1 MQSATN
7 RTCWRASSVPA
18 KAVIQTTS
26 ETGSHCV
33 SIHGSP
39 SHESVAYPTTACGE
53 SRLIWKG
60 RVTPGTPD
68 ELPDFWESA
77 GKVKA
82 LQYLLTHSF
91 SGKALAIRRV
101 TENQGKGT
109 PGVDREV
116 WDTPEKKA
124 TALQALRQR
133 GYNPQP
139 LRRVY
144 IPKKNGKMRPLG
156 IPTMRDR
163 AMQAL
168 YLQALDPIA
177 ETMADPNSYGF
188 RKERS
193 TADAIEQCHI
203 VLSNRGGARWIFEGD
218 IKSCFDR
225 ISHEWLMA
233 HIPMCKT
240 ILQKWLK
247 AGFMEKHVFSATE
260 EGTPQGGICSPV
272 LANMALDGLE
282 RELRG
287 RYPKASALS
296 RKAKVNLVRY
306 ADDFIITGSSKK
318 LLEEEVKPL
327 VESFLK
333 ERGLEL
339 SAEKTHITRI
349 EDGFDF
355 LGQNVRDYGG
365 TIVVKPSRKNVA
377 TFLEKVRGIIKA
389 SKHVTAGHLIVNL
402 NPVIRGWANYH
413 RHVASKRTFS
423 RVDHAI
429 FRALWQ
435 WAKRRHP
442 KKSRQWI
449 KDRYFET
456 IDQRHWVFH
465 GTVAGREEV
474 IQPVWLLAAS
484 SVPIQ
489 RHTKV
494 KGEANPYDPA
504 WEPYFEERLG
514 VKMAGTLAGRWTL
527 RLLWKE
533 QGGICPVCNQKITT
547 VTGWHNHHI
556 VWRTHGG
563 KDTIENRVLVH
574 PNCHQQIHSQEL
586 DVGKPRPAKGVREA

>member
-1 MQSATN
+1 MTQL
-7 RTCWRASSVPA
+7 
-18 KAVIQTTS
+18 IQAALNGPSMTIEELSDVSNAAMSEFEGLRCGKKTTL
-26 ETGSHCV
+26 V
-33 SIHGSP
+33 F
-39 SHESVAYPTTACGE
+39 V
-53 SRLIWKG
+53 
-60 RVTPGTPD
+60 
-68 ELPDFWESA
+68 
-77 GKVKA
+77 
-82 LQYLLTHSF
+82 Q
-91 SGKALAIRRV
+91 SGKGV
-101 TENQGKGT
+101 THCLLHRPRILGDHRGLLPKAEN
-109 PGVDREV
+109 PFPDRP
-116 WDTPEKKA
+116 DYHPNRAPKRPNA
-124 TALQALRQR
+124 TVNKFRI
-133 GYNPQP
+133 
-139 LRRVY
+139 LRRVC
-144 IPKKNGKMRPLG
+144 IPKSNGKMRPLG

-177 ETMADPNSYGF
+177 ETSADPNSYGF

-193 TADAIEQCHI
+193 TADAIDQCHI

-233 HIPMCKT
+233 QIPMCKT

-247 AGFMEKHVFSATE
+247 AGFMEKHVFYATE

-365 TIVVKPSRKNVA
+365 TILVKPSRKNVA

-442 KKSRQWI
+442 KKSRRWI

-514 VKMAGTLAGRWTL
+514 VKMAGTLVGRWTL

>member
-1 MQSATN
+1 M
-7 RTCWRASSVPA
+7 
-18 KAVIQTTS
+18 KAIQ
-26 ETGSHCV
+26 EGRW
-33 SIHGSP
+33 
-39 SHESVAYPTTACGE
+39 GE
-53 SRLIWKG
+53 SRW
-60 RVTPGTPD
+60 RT
-68 ELPDFWESA
+68 
-77 GKVKA
+77 

-109 PGVDREV
+109 PGVDREI

-124 TALQALRQR
+124 TALQALQR
-133 GYNPQP
+133 GGYNPQP

-247 AGFMEKHVFSATE
+247 AGFMEKHVFYATE

-333 ERGLEL
+333 ERGLEF
-339 SAEKTHITRI
+339 SAEKPHITRI

-377 TFLEKVRGIIKA
+377 TLPGESPGDHQGEQACHRRTPDREPQPGHPRLGELSSSRGKQADLLTSGPRDLSCVMAVGQTEA
-389 SKHVTAGHLIVNL
+389 SQEVQTMDQRPILRDHRPTALG
-402 NPVIRGWANYH
+402 
-413 RHVASKRTFS
+413 FS
-423 RVDHAI
+423 RHGRQPGGGHPTGLAP
-429 FRALWQ
+429 
-435 WAKRRHP
+435 RRLKCADP
-442 KKSRQWI
+442 AT
-449 KDRYFET
+449 Y
-456 IDQRHWVFH
+456 
-465 GTVAGREEV
+465 
-474 IQPVWLLAAS
+474 
-484 SVPIQ
+484 
-489 RHTKV
+489 KV

-533 QGGICPVCNQKITT
+533 QGGHCPVCNQKITT
-547 VTGWHNHHI
+547 VTGWRRRHI

-563 KDTIENRVLVH
+563 KDTIENRVCVH